1 MTIIENK
8 LSPKCLKSSQW
19 QGSCVGS
26 ESTLHQLSPYIGK
39 MKSTM
44 AKQLIRDY
52 SKKGDLIL
60 DPFVGSGVVALESL
74 IEGRSI
80 IAGDINPYAIILTK
94 GKLEAPLNLDDALIK
109 VDHYL
114 KLMRQTKGKKQLEI
128 IPDWVQEFFHPKTLA
143 EIIQLNTVLSERKEY
158 FLQSCLLGILH
169 HQRPGFLSFPSSH
182 LVPYLRTRAFPKDR
196 YPELYEY
203 RAVEPRLKA
212 KIRRVYRRF
221 PEIDPKL
228 YRACY
233 QGDAARVQ
241 FKANTI
247 DAVITSPPYM
257 NALDYARDNRLR
269 LWFLGVNE
277 LEKYDERIDTEKKFI
292 KLMMNCLLKLQVAV
306 KTGGN
311 CVFVLGEVKTRN
323 KETIVDWFLDII
335 NRIEGFKIDSVF
347 KDKIPDIRRSRRDCR
362 GTKREWIIVLRKD
375 SQNGSKESAN

>member
-1 MTIIENK
+1 MRVVENI
-8 LSPKCLKSSQW
+8 SSQKYLNSLHW

-26 ESTLHQLSPYIGK
+26 ESTLHQIAPYIGK

-44 AKQLIRDY
+44 AKQLIREY
-52 SKKGDLIL
+52 SKKGSLIL

-94 GKLEAPLNLDDALIK
+94 GKLEAPLNLVDALAK

-114 KLMRQTKGKKQLEI
+114 KLMRKAESMKQLETV
-128 IPDWVQEFFHPKTLA
+128 PCWVKEFFHPETLA
-143 EIIQLNTVLSERKEY
+143 EIINLNSILMESKEY

-182 LVPYLRTRAFPKDR
+182 LVPYLRTRSFPREK

-212 KIRRVYRRF
+212 KVQRVYRRF
-221 PEIDPKL
+221 PEIDPML
-228 YRACY
+228 HRACY

-269 LWFLGVNE
+269 LWFLGTNE
-277 LEKYDERIDTEKKFI
+277 LEKYDERVDTEKKFI
-292 KLMMNCLLKLQVAV
+292 KLMTNCLLKLNVAV
-306 KTGGN
+306 KKGGH
-311 CVFVLGEVKTRN
+311 CIFVLGEIRTQYKA
-323 KETIVDWFLDII
+323 TIIDRFLDII
-335 NRIEGFKIDSVF
+335 DRIDGFRIDEVL
-347 KDKIPDIRRSRRDCR
+347 KDNIPDIRRSRRDCR

-375 SQNGSKESAN
+375 